1 MEDGMLTELQY
12 EREREQRIVGNIYKG
27 RVVKVLP
34 GMESAFIDIGAER
47 AAFLHIDDI
56 IPEEEM
62 DGQGKR
68 NSRKEKQP
76 IDKLLK
82 EGNPILVQVSKG
94 PIGTKGAR
102 ITGHVSMPGRNLVYI
117 PGSKTLGVSRQ
128 IADERERDRLKNIV
142 NRLKPEDAGFI
153 IRTVA
158 ENRSEDDLHS
168 DINYLISLWEDIRE
182 KYQTQEAPSLLH
194 SDLNV
199 IFRTLRD
206 LFSSDI
212 KKLVVDHK
220 EEYKEIKNFVRSYL
234 PRYGSVVEHY
244 SRRDPIFDHYNIE
257 MEIERA
263 LSPKVWLRSG
273 GSLVINQTEAL
284 TAIDVNTGRFVGKE
298 SHEKTILRTNLEAA
312 EEVVYQLQLRNIGG
326 IIIIDFI
333 DMELQQHRQ
342 MVYQALKDHL
352 RNDKARSKILQI
364 SEMGLVEMTRKRD
377 RENLSRYLCDPC
389 PVSYT
394 HLTLPTKRIV

>member
-182 KYQTQEAPSLLH
+182 KFQTQEAPSLLH

-220 EEYKEIKNFVRSYL
+220 EEYKDIKNFVRSYL
-234 PRYGSVVEHY
+234 PRYGSVVE
-244 SRRDPIFDHYNIE
+244 
-257 MEIERA
+257 
-263 LSPKVWLRSG
+263 
-273 GSLVINQTEAL
+273 
-284 TAIDVNTGRFVGKE
+284 
-298 SHEKTILRTNLEAA
+298 
-312 EEVVYQLQLRNIGG
+312 
-326 IIIIDFI
+326 
-333 DMELQQHRQ
+333 
-342 MVYQALKDHL
+342 
-352 RNDKARSKILQI
+352 
-364 SEMGLVEMTRKRD
+364 
-377 RENLSRYLCDPC
+377 

-394 HLTLPTKRIV
+394 HLTLPTIYSV